1 MIDYKGYKSRK
12 DFNLK
17 ELLQDVCSLCMF
29 VTLLVFFAT
38 SAFSLLST
46 SIGNCSYIEPVNFDV
61 SKGVNN
67 G

>member
-1 MIDYKGYKSRK
+1 MIDYKGYKSKK

-29 VTLLVFFAT
+29 VILLVFFAT

-46 SIGNCSYIEPVNFDV
+46 SIGNCSYIEPIKLDQL
-61 SKGVNN
+61 KG
-67 G
+67 GYL

>member
-38 SAFSLLST
+38 SAFSLLYT
-46 SIGNCSYIEPVNFDV
+46 GIGNCSYIEPINLDNAKVVNH
-61 SKGVNN
+61 G
-67 G
+67 